1 MKRISINKTNLQ
13 PHFIGSWAQKN
24 EELCDQLIQYFERN
38 REKHKKGTTA
48 SGVNLE
54 SKNSMDI
61 SISPK
66 DLKQEG
72 NEIFNTY
79 FQNLF
84 ECYKDYMEQWPFLKT
99 FANKLDIGKF
109 NLQRYLKGQHFNG
122 VHSERTNLETSH
134 RVFAWMTYLNDVNES
149 GETYFSHYD
158 VSIKPQKGL
167 TLIWPADWTHAHK
180 GHVINYGSKYIITGW
195 MNLPTE
201 F

>member
-24 EELCDQLIQYFERN
+24 EGLCDQLIQYFERN

-84 ECYKDYMEQWPFLKT
+84 ECYKDYMEQWPFLSSVLLHIFTRFHILRQLLLSSKWT
-99 FANKLDIGKF
+99 VSL
-109 NLQRYLKGQHFNG
+109 NLSQH
-122 VHSERTNLETSH
+122 L
-134 RVFAWMTYLNDVNES
+134 
-149 GETYFSHYD
+149 
-158 VSIKPQKGL
+158 
-167 TLIWPADWTHAHK
+167 
-180 GHVINYGSKYIITGW
+180 
-195 MNLPTE
+195 
-201 F
+201 